1 MLNRARLT
9 IAVIG
14 GSGTLGRS
22 VVAEL
27 LRRGHD
33 VRAVSRHSAEYRADL
48 RSGEGLLK
56 AIDGC
61 DVVVD
66 ASNDMSKAGAEILVE
81 GSRRLLAAEKS
92 VGVGHHIC
100 VSIVGCE
107 RLPIGYY
114 GIKAAQERVVDESDR
129 PWSIVRST
137 QFHELIA
144 SFFALVAR
152 YYLTPVPRVRL
163 QSIASVE
170 TAHAVAD
177 VAEGAPLG
185 RRISVAGPEIEEVRH
200 FAETWRRITG
210 RRTLLLPLPLPG
222 KFGSALKN
230 GVLADEHPDVAGV
243 ISFAT
248 WLSSEQT
255 AKTSLE
261 SGPVTR

>member
-1 MLNRARLT
+1 MLNRAGLT

-14 GSGTLGRS
+14 GTGTLGRS

-27 LRRGHD
+27 RRRGHD
-33 VRAVSRHSAEYRADL
+33 VRAVSRNSAEYRADL
-48 RSGEGLLK
+48 KSGQGLRQ

-66 ASNDMSKAGAEILVE
+66 ASNDMSKVGAGTLVD

-107 RLPIGYY
+107 QLPVGYY
-114 GIKAAQERVVDESDR
+114 GVKAAQEHVVGESDL

-137 QFHELIA
+137 QFHGLIA
-144 SFFALVAR
+144 TFFALAAR
-152 YYLTPVPRVRL
+152 WYLTPVPRVRL

-170 TAHAVAD
+170 TACAVAD

-185 RRISVAGPEIEEVRH
+185 RRVTVAGPEIDEVRH
-200 FAETWRRITG
+200 FAEAWRRITG
-210 RRTLLLPLPLPG
+210 RRTVLLPIPLPG
-222 KFGSALKN
+222 KFGSALQN
-230 GVLADEHPDVAGV
+230 GVLTDEHPDVRGV

-248 WLSSEQT
+248 WLSSEYS
-255 AKTSLE
+255 AEACPE
-261 SGPVTR
+261 SGLVTR